1 MNEIR
6 PIEWS
11 NGTLRLLDQT
21 RLPSEE
27 VMVEAN
33 GYLEAVDAIKEMRVR
48 GAPAIGVTAAYAVAM
63 AAREL
68 DSPGPSALDR
78 DTFLQRLAEAGA
90 EIKAARPTAVNLMWA
105 VDRMMTVAESKADTT
120 RIKERLLEEAVLIEQ
135 EDEAVNRRMGSHG
148 KGLMP
153 DGGSVL
159 THCNAGALAT
169 AGFGTAVGVIRA
181 GWEDGKRFKVFNTE
195 TRPFLQGAR
204 LTAWEFKKLGIPST
218 LVVDSAAGMLM
229 RRGEIGCVIT
239 GADRIAA
246 NGDTANKIGTY
257 TLAVLAKENGIPFY
271 VAAPTS
277 TVDLSLDT
285 GDEIE
290 IEQRAQSEV
299 TEFRGVPVA
308 PDGVEALNPGF
319 DVTPAKYVSAIITE
333 AGVARPP
340 FIESLDL
347 AVRSVR

>member
-6 PIEWS
+6 PIEWA

-21 RLPSEE
+21 RLPSDE
-27 VMVEAN
+27 VIVEAH
-33 GYLEAVDAIKEMRVR
+33 GYLEAVNAIKTMQVR

-63 AAREL
+63 AARDL
-68 DSPGPSALDR
+68 DITDKTA
-78 DTFLQRLAEAGA
+78 FMQRLEEAGVT
-90 EIKAARPTAVNLMWA
+90 IKAARPTAVNLMWA
-105 VDRMMTVAESKADTT
+105 VDRMIGIANSEAGTNS
-120 RIKERLLEEAVLIEQ
+120 IKQRLLSEAIAMEK
-135 EDEAVNRRMGSHG
+135 EDEVINRQMGDHG
-148 KGLMP
+148 KDLIP
-153 DGGSVL
+153 ENGSVL

-169 AGFGTAVGVIRA
+169 AAFGTAVGVIRA
-181 GWEDGKRFKVFNTE
+181 NWENGKHFSVFNTE

-204 LTAWEFKKLGIPST
+204 LTAWEFQKLGIPST

-271 VAAPTS
+271 VAAPIS
-277 TVDLSLDT
+277 TIDMSLSN
-285 GDEIE
+285 GDQIE
-290 IEQRAQSEV
+290 IEERSSDEV
-299 TEFRGVPVA
+299 TEFRGVQIA
-308 PDGVEALNPGF
+308 PEGVEAYNPGF

-333 AGVARPP
+333 AGIARPP
-340 FIESLDL
+340 FNESLNL
-347 AVRSVR
+347 AVNSAK

>member
-1 MNEIR
+1 VNEIR
-6 PIEWS
+6 PIEWA
-11 NGTLRLLDQT
+11 NGTLRLIDQT

-27 VMVEAN
+27 MTVEVR
-33 GYLEAVDAIKEMRVR
+33 GYLEAVDAIKTMKVR

-63 AAREL
+63 AARDL
-68 DSPGPSALDR
+68 DVSDKA
-78 DTFLQRLAEAGA
+78 TFLQRLVEAGT
-90 EIKAARPTAVNLMWA
+90 EIKASRPTAVNLMWA
-105 VDRMMTVAESKADTT
+105 VDRMIRIAESETEIP
-120 RIKERLLEEAVLIEQ
+120 RIRERLIEEAISIEK
-135 EDEAVNRRMGSHG
+135 EDEAINRRMGSHG
-148 KGLMP
+148 IELMP

-169 AGFGTAVGVIRA
+169 AAYGTAVGVIRA

-229 RRGEIGCVIT
+229 RRGDIGCVIT

-277 TVDLSLDT
+277 TVDLSLSN

-290 IEQRAQSEV
+290 IEERSGTEV
-299 TEFRGVPVA
+299 TEFRGVQIA
-308 PDGVEALNPGF
+308 PEGVEALNPGF
-319 DVTPAKYVSAIITE
+319 DVTPARYVTAIVTE

-340 FIESLDL
+340 FIDSLEL
-347 AVRSVR
+347 AVKSAR

>member
-1 MNEIR
+1 MR
-6 PIEWS
+6 PIEWA

-21 RLPSEE
+21 RLPTEE
-27 VMVEAN
+27 VIVEAH
-33 GYLEAVDAIKEMRVR
+33 GYLEAVDAIKTMRVR

-68 DSPGPSALDR
+68 DISDK
-78 DTFLQRLAEAGA
+78 DTFLRRLEEAGA

-105 VDRMMTVAESKADTT
+105 VDRMLALARSEPDTA
-120 RIKERLLEEAVLIEQ
+120 RIKDRLVEEAVSMEK
-135 EDEAVNRRMGSHG
+135 EDEAVNRKMGSHG
-148 KGLMP
+148 KELMP

-169 AGFGTAVGVIRA
+169 AGYGTAVGVIRA

-229 RRGEIGCVIT
+229 HRGEIGCVIT

-277 TVDLSLDT
+277 TVDMNLPN

-290 IEQRAQSEV
+290 IEERSPSEV
-299 TEFRGVPVA
+299 TEFRGVPIA
-308 PDGVEALNPGF
+308 PEGVEALNPGF
-319 DVTPAKYVSAIITE
+319 DVTPNRYVSAIITE
-333 AGVARPP
+333 AGIARPP

-347 AVRSVR
+347 AIKSVR

>member
-1 MNEIR
+1 VNEIR
-6 PIEWS
+6 PIEWA

-27 VMVEAN
+27 VIVEAR
-33 GYLEAVDAIKEMRVR
+33 GYREAVNAIKTMQVR

-63 AAREL
+63 AARDL
-68 DSPGPSALDR
+68 DISDR
-78 DTFLQRLAEAGA
+78 TSFLQRLAEAGT

-105 VDRMMTVAESKADTT
+105 VDRMLDLANSETDTA
-120 RIKERLLEEAVLIEQ
+120 RVKDRLLEEAISIEKQ
-135 EDEAVNRRMGSHG
+135 DEEINRRMGSHG
-148 KGLMP
+148 IELMP

-169 AGFGTAVGVIRA
+169 AAFGTAVGVIRA

-229 RRGEIGCVIT
+229 RRGDIGCVIT

-277 TVDLSLDT
+277 TVDMSLSN

-290 IEQRAQSEV
+290 IEERDPSEV
-299 TEFRGVPVA
+299 TEFRGIQIA
-308 PDGVEALNPGF
+308 PEGVVALNPGF
-319 DVTPAKYVSAIITE
+319 DVTPARYVTAIVTE

-340 FIESLDL
+340 YLESLDL
-347 AVRSVR
+347 AMKSAR

>member
-6 PIEWS
+6 PIEWA

-27 VMVEAN
+27 VIVEAH
-33 GYLEAVDAIKEMRVR
+33 GYLEAVNAIKTMQVR

-63 AAREL
+63 AARDL
-68 DSPGPSALDR
+68 DITDKTA
-78 DTFLQRLAEAGA
+78 FMQRLEEAGVT
-90 EIKAARPTAVNLMWA
+90 IKAARPTAVNLMWA
-105 VDRMMTVAESKADTT
+105 VDRMVGIANSEADTNS
-120 RIKERLLEEAVLIEQ
+120 IKQRLLTEAIAMEK
-135 EDEAVNRRMGSHG
+135 EDEVINRQMGDHG
-148 KGLMP
+148 KDLIP
-153 DGGSVL
+153 EGGSVL

-169 AGFGTAVGVIRA
+169 AAFGTAVGVIRA
-181 GWEDGKRFKVFNTE
+181 NWENGKHFSVFNTE

-204 LTAWEFKKLGIPST
+204 LTAWEFQKLGIPST

-271 VAAPTS
+271 VAAPIS
-277 TVDLSLDT
+277 TVDMSLSN
-285 GDEIE
+285 GDQIE
-290 IEQRAQSEV
+290 IEERSSDEV
-299 TEFRGVPVA
+299 TEFRGVQIA
-308 PDGVEALNPGF
+308 PEGVEAYNPGF
-319 DVTPAKYVSAIITE
+319 DVTPAKFVSAIITE
-333 AGVARPP
+333 AGIARPP
-340 FIESLDL
+340 FNESLNL
-347 AVRSVR
+347 AVNSAK

>member
-1 MNEIR
+1 MSEIR
-6 PIEWS
+6 PIEWA
-11 NGTLRLLDQT
+11 NGTLKFIDQT

-27 VMVEAN
+27 VIVEAR
-33 GYLEAVDAIKEMRVR
+33 GYLEAVDAIKTMRVR

-63 AAREL
+63 AAAEL
-68 DSPGPSALDR
+68 DSSNR
-78 DTFLQRLAEAGA
+78 ESFLQQLSEAGV

-105 VDRMMTVAESKADTT
+105 VDRMIAVASSEADTSK
-120 RIKERLLEEAVLIEQ
+120 IKDRLVTEAVLIEQ
-135 EDEAVNRRMGSHG
+135 EDEAINRLMGSHG
-148 KGLMP
+148 KDLIP

-169 AGFGTAVGVIRA
+169 AAFGTAVGVIRA
-181 GWEDGKRFKVFNTE
+181 SWEDGKRFKVFNTE

-229 RRGEIGCVIT
+229 HRGEIGCVIT

-271 VAAPTS
+271 IAAPTS
-277 TVDLSLDT
+277 TVDLSLAT

-290 IEQRAQSEV
+290 IEQRSQSEV
-299 TEFRGVPVA
+299 TEFRGIQIA
-308 PDGVEALNPGF
+308 PEGVEALNPGF
-319 DVTPAKYVSAIITE
+319 DVTPAKYITAIITE

-340 FIESLDL
+340 YTDNLNL
-347 AVRSVR
+347 AVRSAH

>member
-6 PIEWS
+6 PIEWA

-27 VMVEAN
+27 VIVEAH
-33 GYLEAVDAIKEMRVR
+33 GYLEAVNAIKTMQVR

-63 AAREL
+63 AARDL
-68 DSPGPSALDR
+68 DITDKTA
-78 DTFLQRLAEAGA
+78 FMQRLEEAGVT
-90 EIKAARPTAVNLMWA
+90 IKAARPTAVNLMWA
-105 VDRMMTVAESKADTT
+105 VDRMVGIANSESDTNS
-120 RIKERLLEEAVLIEQ
+120 IKQRLLTEAIAMEK
-135 EDEAVNRRMGSHG
+135 EDEVINRQMGDHG
-148 KGLMP
+148 KDLIP
-153 DGGSVL
+153 EGGSVL

-169 AGFGTAVGVIRA
+169 AAFGTAVGVIRA
-181 GWEDGKRFKVFNTE
+181 NWENGKHFSVFNTE

-204 LTAWEFKKLGIPST
+204 LTAWEFQKLGIPST

-229 RRGEIGCVIT
+229 RRGAIGCLIT

-271 VAAPTS
+271 VAAPIS
-277 TVDLSLDT
+277 TVDMSLSN
-285 GDEIE
+285 GDQIE
-290 IEQRAQSEV
+290 IEERSSDEV
-299 TEFRGVPVA
+299 TEFRGVQIA
-308 PDGVEALNPGF
+308 PEGVEAYNPGF

-333 AGVARPP
+333 AGIARPP
-340 FIESLDL
+340 FNESLNL
-347 AVRSVR
+347 AVNSAK

>member
-6 PIEWS
+6 PIEWA

-27 VMVEAN
+27 VIVEAH
-33 GYLEAVDAIKEMRVR
+33 GYLEAVNAIKTMQVR

-63 AAREL
+63 AARDL
-68 DSPGPSALDR
+68 DATDKT
-78 DTFLQRLAEAGA
+78 TFMQRLEEAGIT
-90 EIKAARPTAVNLMWA
+90 IKAARPTAVNLMWA
-105 VDRMMTVAESKADTT
+105 VDRMVGIANLEADTSS
-120 RIKERLLEEAVLIEQ
+120 IKERLLTEAIAMEK
-135 EDEAVNRRMGSHG
+135 EDEVINRQMGDHG
-148 KGLMP
+148 KDLIP
-153 DGGSVL
+153 EGGSVL

-169 AGFGTAVGVIRA
+169 AAFGTAVGVIRA
-181 GWEDGKRFKVFNTE
+181 NWENGKHFSVFNTE

-204 LTAWEFKKLGIPST
+204 LTAWEFQKLGIPST

-271 VAAPTS
+271 VAAPIS
-277 TVDLSLDT
+277 TVDMSLSN
-285 GDEIE
+285 GDQIE
-290 IEQRAQSEV
+290 IEERSSNEV
-299 TEFRGVPVA
+299 TEFRGVQIA
-308 PDGVEALNPGF
+308 PEGVEAYNPGF
-319 DVTPAKYVSAIITE
+319 DVTPAKFVSAIITE
-333 AGVARPP
+333 AGIARPP
-340 FIESLDL
+340 FNESLNL
-347 AVRSVR
+347 AVNSAK

>member
-6 PIEWS
+6 PIKWA

-27 VMVEAN
+27 VFVEAH
-33 GYLEAVDAIKEMRVR
+33 GYLDAVDAIKTMRVR

-63 AAREL
+63 AARDL
-68 DSPGPSALDR
+68 DISDKNAFMERLESA
-78 DTFLQRLAEAGA
+78 GV

-105 VDRMMTVAESKADTT
+105 VDRMIAIARSEPDTST
-120 RIKERLLEEAVLIEQ
+120 IKDRLVEEAISIEK
-135 EDEAVNRRMGSHG
+135 EDEAINRRMGSHG
-148 KGLMP
+148 IELMP

-169 AGFGTAVGVIRA
+169 AAYGTAVGVIRA

-229 RRGEIGCVIT
+229 RQGEIGCVIT

-277 TVDLSLDT
+277 TVDMSLSD
-285 GDEIE
+285 GDQIE
-290 IEQRAQSEV
+290 IEQRDSREV

-308 PDGVEALNPGF
+308 PEGVEALNPGF
-319 DVTPAKYVSAIITE
+319 DVTPARYVTAIITE

-340 FIESLDL
+340 FLESLDL
-347 AVRSVR
+347 AVRSARN

>member
-6 PIEWS
+6 PIEWA

-27 VMVEAN
+27 VIVEAH
-33 GYLEAVDAIKEMRVR
+33 GYLEAVNAIKTMQVR

-63 AAREL
+63 AAR
-68 DSPGPSALDR
+68 
-78 DTFLQRLAEAGA
+78 DTDIADKPAFMEQLNHAGA
-90 EIKAARPTAVNLMWA
+90 TIKAARPTAVNLMWA
-105 VDRMMTVAESKADTT
+105 VDRMIGIADAEPDAAS
-120 RIKERLLEEAVLIEQ
+120 IKIRLLAEAVAMEK
-135 EDEAVNRRMGSHG
+135 EDEVINRRMGDHG
-148 KGLMP
+148 KDLIP
-153 DGGSVL
+153 EGGSVL

-169 AGFGTAVGVIRA
+169 AAFGTAVGVIRA
-181 GWEDGKRFKVFNTE
+181 NWENDKRFSVFNTE

-257 TLAVLAKENGIPFY
+257 SLAVLAKENGIPFY
-271 VAAPTS
+271 VAAPIS
-277 TVDLSLDT
+277 TVDMSLSN
-285 GDEIE
+285 GDQIE
-290 IEQRAQSEV
+290 IEERSSDEV
-299 TEFRGVPVA
+299 TEFQGVPVA
-308 PDGVEALNPGF
+308 PDGVEAFNPGF
-319 DVTPAKYVSAIITE
+319 DVTPAQYVSAIITE
-333 AGVARPP
+333 AGIARPP
-340 FIESLDL
+340 FKQSLRS
-347 AVRSVR
+347 AVDSAE

>member
-6 PIEWS
+6 PIEWA

-27 VMVEAN
+27 VIVEAH
-33 GYLEAVDAIKEMRVR
+33 GYLEAVNAIKTMQVR
-48 GAPAIGVTAAYAVAM
+48 GAPAIGVTAAYAMAM
-63 AAREL
+63 AARDL
-68 DSPGPSALDR
+68 DITDKTA
-78 DTFLQRLAEAGA
+78 FMQRLEETGVT
-90 EIKAARPTAVNLMWA
+90 IKAARPTAVNLMWA
-105 VDRMMTVAESKADTT
+105 VDRMVGIANSESDTNS
-120 RIKERLLEEAVLIEQ
+120 IKQRLLTEAIAMEK
-135 EDEAVNRRMGSHG
+135 EDEVINRQMGDHG
-148 KGLMP
+148 KDLIP
-153 DGGSVL
+153 EGGSVL

-169 AGFGTAVGVIRA
+169 AAFGTAVGVIRA
-181 GWEDGKRFKVFNTE
+181 NWENGKHFSVFNTE

-204 LTAWEFKKLGIPST
+204 LTAWEFQKLGIPST

-271 VAAPTS
+271 VAAPIS
-277 TVDLSLDT
+277 TVDMRLSN
-285 GDEIE
+285 GDQIE
-290 IEQRAQSEV
+290 IEERSSDEV
-299 TEFRGVPVA
+299 TEFRGVQIA
-308 PDGVEALNPGF
+308 PEGVEAYNPGF

-333 AGVARPP
+333 AGISRPP
-340 FIESLDL
+340 FNESLNL
-347 AVRSVR
+347 AVSSAK

>member
-6 PIEWS
+6 PIEWA

-27 VMVEAN
+27 VIVEAH
-33 GYLEAVDAIKEMRVR
+33 GYLEAVNAIKTMQVR

-63 AAREL
+63 AARDL
-68 DSPGPSALDR
+68 DITDKTA
-78 DTFLQRLAEAGA
+78 FMQRLEEAGIT
-90 EIKAARPTAVNLMWA
+90 IKLARPTAVNLMWA
-105 VDRMMTVAESKADTT
+105 VDRMVGIANSETDTNS
-120 RIKERLLEEAVLIEQ
+120 IKERLLTEAIAMEKD
-135 EDEAVNRRMGSHG
+135 DEIINRQMGDHG
-148 KGLMP
+148 KDLIP
-153 DGGSVL
+153 EGGSVL

-169 AGFGTAVGVIRA
+169 AAFGTAVGVIRA
-181 GWEDGKRFKVFNTE
+181 NWENGKHFSVFNTE

-204 LTAWEFKKLGIPST
+204 LTAWEFQKLGIPST

-271 VAAPTS
+271 VAAPIS
-277 TVDLSLDT
+277 TVDMSLSD
-285 GDEIE
+285 GDQIE
-290 IEQRAQSEV
+290 IEERSSDEV
-299 TEFRGVPVA
+299 TEFRGVQIA
-308 PDGVEALNPGF
+308 PKGVKAYNPGF

-333 AGVARPP
+333 AGIARPP
-340 FIESLDL
+340 FNESLNL
-347 AVRSVR
+347 AVNSTK

>member
-6 PIEWS
+6 PIEWAD
-11 NGTLRLLDQT
+11 GTLRLLDQT
-21 RLPSEE
+21 RLPTEE
-27 VMVEAN
+27 VIVEAH
-33 GYLEAVDAIKEMRVR
+33 GYLEAVDAIKTMRVR

-68 DSPGPSALDR
+68 ESPDR
-78 DTFLQRLAEAGA
+78 DTFLQRLGEAGTK
-90 EIKAARPTAVNLMWA
+90 IKAARPTAVNLMWA
-105 VDRMMTVAESKADTT
+105 VERMLTLAASAAQSETGTSTIT
-120 RIKERLLEEAVLIEQ
+120 ELLLAEAVLIEK
-135 EDEAVNRRMGSHG
+135 EDEAINRRMGSHG
-148 KGLMP
+148 KELMP

-169 AGFGTAVGVIRA
+169 AAYGTAVGVIRA

-229 RRGEIGCVIT
+229 RRGDIGCVIT

-277 TVDLSLDT
+277 TVDLSLNN

-290 IEQRAQSEV
+290 IEERASSEV

-308 PDGVEALNPGF
+308 PEGVEAFNPGF
-319 DVTPAKYVSAIITE
+319 DVTPARYISAIITE

-340 FIESLDL
+340 YTESLDL

>member
-6 PIEWS
+6 PIEWA

-27 VMVEAN
+27 VIVEAH
-33 GYLEAVDAIKEMRVR
+33 GYLEAVNAIKTMQVR

-63 AAREL
+63 AARDL
-68 DSPGPSALDR
+68 DITDKTA
-78 DTFLQRLAEAGA
+78 FMQRLEETGVI
-90 EIKAARPTAVNLMWA
+90 IKAARPTAVNLMWA
-105 VDRMMTVAESKADTT
+105 VDRMVGIANSESDTNS
-120 RIKERLLEEAVLIEQ
+120 IKQRLLTEAIAMEK
-135 EDEAVNRRMGSHG
+135 EDEVINRQMGDHG
-148 KGLMP
+148 KDLIP
-153 DGGSVL
+153 EGGSVL

-169 AGFGTAVGVIRA
+169 AAFGTAVGVIRA
-181 GWEDGKRFKVFNTE
+181 NWENGKHFSVFNTE

-204 LTAWEFKKLGIPST
+204 LTAWEFQKLGIPST

-271 VAAPTS
+271 VAAPIS
-277 TVDLSLDT
+277 TVDMRLSN
-285 GDEIE
+285 GDQIE
-290 IEQRAQSEV
+290 IEERSSDEV
-299 TEFRGVPVA
+299 TEFRGVQIA
-308 PDGVEALNPGF
+308 PEGVEAYNPGF

-333 AGVARPP
+333 AGIARPP
-340 FIESLDL
+340 FDKSLKL
-347 AVRSVR
+347 AINSAK